1 MGFFDVNIPIEDE
14 PKDKNRAKHAKDTR
28 VRLVVKAM
36 ELGYSGIAFNRSISG
51 VISDSDRCTITT
63 LPLQSLLEA
72 SPVLAETVRFHRKV
86 LGVPVGETFKQY
98 TRLTVIVETMLQA
111 AAVNPHNPV
120 LRGYDLVAIRP
131 MDEQTFE
138 HACKNLEVDLISVDF
153 GERLPFQIKR
163 ASVKIAMERGIFF
176 EIMYSPAISNFR
188 SRREMFSS
196 AKVLIN
202 YTHGRNII
210 VSSAAS
216 RVNELR
222 GPNDVANMS
231 TLFGLSMEHAR
242 AAVSKNCRTVIHHG
256 LTRKKCYKSAIQV
269 ENHSPDGIFGSD
281 KAWFNVSE
289 VWDPISSGDG
299 DLILKTNLVEN
310 VQPNDKKGP
319 SSRAKKRRRA
329 SSSQNTGVLVHND
342 NQRMGLN
349 ARTST
354 CGLQLNNSTLQT
366 ANVAKKSTD
375 VTLSDGDTVM
385 EELKSRMKNM
395 GIPHTIPYGV
405 HNFNIPDDVEFL
417 AVNNSGHQLVSN
429 GVTWVTEYK
438 SSADQCVTQQSSI
451 ANCNADIDPVNGTG
465 IKPPGLSFNRDKGPS
480 VTVVHTDALRV
491 CNDNSLPSHDIN
503 GLVGIRCD
511 NIFNSNTQIKLPES
525 KKHDSTI
532 GSVMEQVIQVPG
544 SVMHVDGLESRENRR
559 LFTEPSIL
567 QGDLIS
573 DDALT
578 DTTMSA
584 MGAEELTAVCS
595 NGASEMELDCKT
607 KFLALDDNGQQ
618 LVPRRITEAAQDKS
632 SRDQQVTQ
640 LSSVVNCN
648 ADVDPV
654 NVTGITPPEPS
665 FVGDKGPSVTVH
677 MDALQVCNENSSLSD
692 DITGLVD
699 IRSDDLCNSNPQ
711 VMLPV
716 SNINDNLIGNMMG
729 QVILVPGSGV
739 TVDGLESRANKRLF
753 TGTNTQQ
760 GDFISDDALIDVTM
774 PSMGAR
780 ELTAVCSKGASEME
794 LGCKTGTQGR
804 LRRKK
809 LPRVHVLSF
818 RGMLRW
824 PFFKKRV
831 PPRKRNFRKQHKK

>member
-1 MGFFDVNIPIEDE
+1 MAFFDVNIPIEDE
-14 PKDKNRAKHAKDTR
+14 SKDKNRAKHAKDTR

-63 LPLQSLLEA
+63 LPLQALLEA
-72 SPVLAETVRFHRKV
+72 SPALAETVRFHRQV

-98 TRLTVIVETMLQA
+98 TRSTVIVETMLQA
-111 AAVNPHNPV
+111 AAVNPLNPV
-120 LRGYDLVAIRP
+120 LRGYDLVAVRP

-138 HACKNLEVDLISVDF
+138 HACKNLEVDLISIDF
-153 GERLPFQIKR
+153 SERLPFQIKR
-163 ASVKIAMERGIFF
+163 ASVKRAMERGIFF

-210 VSSAAS
+210 VSSGAS

-269 ENHSPDGIFGSD
+269 ENHLPDGIFGSD

-299 DLILKTNLVEN
+299 DLVLKTNLVEN
-310 VQPNDKKGP
+310 GQPNDKKGP

-342 NQRMGLN
+342 NKRMGLN

-354 CGLQLNNSTLQT
+354 CGLQLNNSTLHT

-375 VTLSDGDTVM
+375 VTISDGDTVM

-405 HNFNIPDDVEFL
+405 HTFNIPDDVEFL

-429 GVTWVTEYK
+429 GVTYK
-438 SSADQCVTQQSSI
+438 SSTDQCVTQQSSI

-465 IKPPGLSFNRDKGPS
+465 IKPPGLSFNFDKG
-480 VTVVHTDALRV
+480 HTDALRV
-491 CNDNSLPSHDIN
+491 CNDNSLPSHEIT
-503 GLVGIRCD
+503 GLVGIRRD
-511 NIFNSNTQIKLPES
+511 NICNSNTQIKLPES

-532 GSVMEQVIQVPG
+532 GSVMEQVIQVSG
-544 SVMHVDGLESRENRR
+544 SGMHVDGLESRENRM

-567 QGDLIS
+567 QGDSIA
-573 DDALT
+573 DDALM

-584 MGAEELTAVCS
+584 MSAEELTAVCS

-618 LVPRRITEAAQDKS
+618 LVPCGITQAAQDKS
-632 SRDQQVTQ
+632 STDQQVTQ

-654 NVTGITPPEPS
+654 
-665 FVGDKGPSVTVH
+665 
-677 MDALQVCNENSSLSD
+677 CNENSSLSD
-692 DITGLVD
+692 EITGLGD

-711 VMLPV
+711 VKLPM

-739 TVDGLESRANKRLF
+739 TVDGLESRTNKRFF
-753 TGTNTQQ
+753 TGTNTHQ
-760 GDFISDDALIDVTM
+760 GDFISDDALIDVTL

-780 ELTAVCSKGASEME
+780 ELTTVCGKGASEME
-794 LGCKTGTQGR
+794 LSCKTGTQRR

-809 LPRVHVLSF
+809 LHGVHILSF

-831 PPRKRNFRKQHKK
+831 PPKKRNFRK